1 MSIALVTGASRGIGR
16 AIAER
21 LAERYEVVAVARS
34 AKRLEDVARS
44 IESRG
49 GRCRTIA
56 LDVSDHAAVSSAL
69 ASLDVDVLVN
79 NAGLGIIKPIAEMSV
94 DEWRRQVSVNLDGMF
109 YVTRALLPGMIARQR
124 GYIVNIGSL
133 AGRNSFVGGAC
144 YSATKHA
151 VIGFSES
158 LMLEVREAG
167 VRVTVIMPG
176 SVDTDFG
183 GHTAGNAAW
192 KLTAADVAESVW
204 FVVSQPDRALVSR
217 VEMRPARVTQ
227 TPRE

>member
-1 MSIALVTGASRGIGR
+1 VSTALVTGASRGIGR

-21 LAERYEVVAVARS
+21 LAERYEIVAVARS
-34 AKRLEDVARS
+34 AKELEDVARS

-49 GRCRTIA
+49 GRCRSIA

-69 ASLDVDVLVN
+69 GSLEVDVLVN
-79 NAGLGIIKPIAEMSV
+79 NAGLGIMKPIAEMSV
-94 DEWRRQVSVNLDGMF
+94 EEWRRQVSVNLDGMF
-109 YVTRALLPGMIARQR
+109 YVTRALLPGMITRQR
-124 GYIVNIGSL
+124 GYVVNIGSL

-158 LMLEVREAG
+158 LMLEVRDAG

-176 SVDTDFG
+176 SVDTEFS
-183 GHTAGNAAW
+183 GHAAGNAPW
-192 KLTAADVAESVW
+192 KLTPADVAESVW
-204 FVVSQPDRALVSR
+204 YVVSQPDRALVSR
-217 VEMRPARVTQ
+217 VEMRPARVA
-227 TPRE
+227 RG

>member
-1 MSIALVTGASRGIGR
+1 MSAALVTGASRGIGR

-21 LAERYEVVAVARS
+21 LAERYEIIAVARS
-34 AKRLEDVARS
+34 AKALEDVAHG

-49 GRCRTIA
+49 GRCRAIA

-69 ASLDVDVLVN
+69 ASLEVDVVVN

-94 DEWRRQVSVNLDGMF
+94 DEWRKQVSVNLDGMF
-109 YVTRALLPGMIARQR
+109 YVTRAVLPGMIARKR
-124 GYIVNIGSL
+124 GYVVNIGSL
-133 AGRNSFVGGAC
+133 AGRNAFVGGAC

-158 LMLEVREAG
+158 LMLEVRDAG

-176 SVDTDFG
+176 SVDTEFG
-183 GHTAGNAAW
+183 GHAAGNASW

-204 FVVSQPDRALVSR
+204 YVVNQPERALVSR
-217 VEMRPARVTQ
+217 VEMRPARVS
-227 TPRE
+227 RG

>member
-1 MSIALVTGASRGIGR
+1 MSTALVTGASRGIGR

-21 LAERYEVVAVARS
+21 LAERYEIVAVARS
-34 AKRLEDVARS
+34 AKELQDVARG
-44 IESRG
+44 IEARG
-49 GRCRTIA
+49 GRCRSIA

-69 ASLDVDVLVN
+69 ASLEVDVLVN
-79 NAGLGIIKPIAEMSV
+79 NAGLGIMKPIAEMSV

-109 YVTRALLPGMIARQR
+109 YVTRAVLPGMIARHL

-158 LMLEVREAG
+158 LMLEVRDAG

-176 SVDTDFG
+176 SVDTEFG
-183 GHTAGNAAW
+183 GHAAGNASW
-192 KLTAADVAESVW
+192 KLTAGDVADAVW
-204 FVVSQPDRALVSR
+204 YVVSQPERALVSR
-217 VEMRPARVTQ
+217 VEMRPARV
-227 TPRE
+227 RRG

>member
-1 MSIALVTGASRGIGR
+1 IGR

-21 LAERYEVVAVARS
+21 LAERHEIVAVARS
-34 AKRLEDVARS
+34 AKALEEVARG
-44 IESRG
+44 IEARG
-49 GRCRTIA
+49 GRCRSIA
-56 LDVSDHAAVSSAL
+56 LDVSDDAAVSSAL
-69 ASLDVDVLVN
+69 ALLDVDVLVN

-109 YVTRALLPGMIARQR
+109 YVTRAVLPGMIARQR
-124 GYIVNIGSL
+124 GCIVNIGSL

-158 LMLEVREAG
+158 LMLEVRDAG

-176 SVDTDFG
+176 SVDTEFG
-183 GHTAGNAAW
+183 GHAAGNASW
-192 KLTAADVAESVW
+192 KLTAGDVADGVW
-204 FVVSQPDRALVSR
+204 YVVSQPERALVSR
-217 VEMRPARVTQ
+217 VEMRPARVQ
-227 TPRE
+227 RG

>member
-1 MSIALVTGASRGIGR
+1 VSTALVTGASRGIGR

-21 LAERYEVVAVARS
+21 FAERYEIVAVARS
-34 AKRLEDVARS
+34 AKELEDVARS

-49 GRCRTIA
+49 GRCRSIA

-69 ASLDVDVLVN
+69 GSLEVDVLVN
-79 NAGLGIIKPIAEMSV
+79 NAGLGIMKPIAEMSV
-94 DEWRRQVSVNLDGMF
+94 EEWRRQVSVNLDGMF
-109 YVTRALLPGMIARQR
+109 YVTRALLPGMITRQR
-124 GYIVNIGSL
+124 GYVVNIGSL

-158 LMLEVREAG
+158 LMLEVRDAG

-176 SVDTDFG
+176 SVDTEFS
-183 GHTAGNAAW
+183 GHAAGNAPW
-192 KLTAADVAESVW
+192 KLTPADVAESVW
-204 FVVSQPDRALVSR
+204 YVVNQPERALVSR
-217 VEMRPARVTQ
+217 VEMRPARVA
-227 TPRE
+227 RG

>member
-1 MSIALVTGASRGIGR
+1 MSTALVTGASRGIGR

-21 LAERYEVVAVARS
+21 LAERYEIIAVARS
-34 AKRLEDVARS
+34 AKALENVVRG

-49 GRCRTIA
+49 GRCHPIA

-69 ASLDVDVLVN
+69 ASLEVDVLVN
-79 NAGLGIIKPIAEMSV
+79 NAGLGIMKPIAEMSV
-94 DEWRRQVSVNLDGMF
+94 DEWRGQVSVNLDGMF
-109 YVTRALLPGMIARQR
+109 YVTRAVLPGMIARQR
-124 GYIVNIGSL
+124 GYVVNIGSL

-158 LMLEVREAG
+158 LMLEVRDAG

-176 SVDTDFG
+176 SVDTEFG
-183 GHTAGNAAW
+183 GHAAGHAPW
-192 KLTAADVAESVW
+192 KLTPGDVAESVW
-204 FVVSQPDRALVSR
+204 YVVSQPERALVSR
-217 VEMRPARVTQ
+217 VEMRPARVA
-227 TPRE
+227 RA

>member
-1 MSIALVTGASRGIGR
+1 VSTALVTGASRGIGR

-21 LAERYEVVAVARS
+21 LAERYEIIAVARS
-34 AKRLEDVARS
+34 AKELQDVARS

-49 GRCRTIA
+49 GRCRSIA

-69 ASLDVDVLVN
+69 GSLEVDVLVN
-79 NAGLGIIKPIAEMSV
+79 NAGLGIMKPIAEMSV

-109 YVTRALLPGMIARQR
+109 YVTRALLPGMITRQR
-124 GYIVNIGSL
+124 GYVVNIGSL

-158 LMLEVREAG
+158 LMLEVRDAG

-176 SVDTDFG
+176 SVDTEFS
-183 GHTAGNAAW
+183 GHATGHAPW
-192 KLTAADVAESVW
+192 KLTPADVAESVW
-204 FVVSQPDRALVSR
+204 YVVSQPDRALVSR
-217 VEMRPARVTQ
+217 VEMRPARVA
-227 TPRE
+227 RG

>member
-1 MSIALVTGASRGIGR
+1 MSTALVTGASRGIGR

-21 LAERYEVVAVARS
+21 LAERYEIIAVARS
-34 AKRLEDVARS
+34 AKELQDAARG

-49 GRCRTIA
+49 GRCRSIA

-69 ASLDVDVLVN
+69 GSLEVDVLVN
-79 NAGLGIIKPIAEMSV
+79 NAGLGIMKPIAEMSV

-109 YVTRALLPGMIARQR
+109 YVTRALLPGMITRQR
-124 GYIVNIGSL
+124 GYVVNIGSL

-158 LMLEVREAG
+158 LMLEVRDAG

-176 SVDTDFG
+176 SVDTEFS
-183 GHTAGNAAW
+183 GHAAGHAPW
-192 KLTAADVAESVW
+192 KLTPADVAESVW
-204 FVVSQPDRALVSR
+204 YVVSQPDRALVSR
-217 VEMRPARVTQ
+217 VEMRPARVA
-227 TPRE
+227 RG